1 MTWNVVDLVIVDWL
15 FICLLRIKY
24 FVLPRTEDCEGNKDY
39 KFHFIGFLKGIV
51 AMTIVAVLFSG
62 ISYFMIRVS
71 KV

>member
-15 FICLLRIKY
+15 FICLFRIKY
-24 FVLPRTEDCEGNKDY
+24 LVLPGTEDCEGNKDY

-62 ISYFMIRVS
+62 ISYFILGLL
-71 KV
+71 K